1 MKNTWTKPEIRRLTT
16 VGQLIERLNEFPKDR
31 LIAKFEISHLDKSNF
46 PNKIQ
51 YP

>member
-1 MKNTWTKPEIRRLTT
+1 MKKTWTKPEVRQLTT
-16 VGQLIERLNEFPKDR
+16 VGQLIERLNEFPKSR
-31 LIAKFEISHLDKSNF
+31 KIAKFEISHLDKNMF